1 MSIGALMWGPR
12 WAITDSNR
20 LSGGTHLLTCLRSC
34 IMYIGF
40 VTSPM
45 GIDWLS
51 SVHTTPDSG
60 RAVSPDRPRCLT
72 RQAALSRQT
81 AGALS
86 HQTAAALFRDNRT
99 HGSPPRPSCCMII
112 LLIDNL
118 HTRWYADGATDFIW
132 LLLVWSSECLIGC
145 LRSLSLAVVYC
156 TISFFCCEVGEI
168 CAVGHS
174 VRSVTGAELL

>member
-1 MSIGALMWGPR
+1 VLHRSWALTGCLVSTQHQT
-12 WAITDSNR
+12 AVA
-20 LSGGTHLLTCLRSC
+20 LSDQTAAA
-34 IMYIGF
+34 
-40 VTSPM
+40 
-45 GIDWLS
+45 LS
-51 SVHTTPDSG
+51 HQTTAP
-60 RAVSPDRPRCLT
+60 
-72 RQAALSRQT
+72 LSRQT
-81 AGALS
+81 AAPLSRQTAAALS

-118 HTRWYADGATDFIW
+118 HTRWYADGATGFIW

-145 LRSLSLAVVYC
+145 LRSLILAVVYC